1 MCLDDRKLNVS
12 IKKYQ
17 YPLPFTDQI
26 LERVDGHEFYYF
38 FYGSSSYHQFE
49 VDLEDQDKNL
59 ILNWEKCPFMVS
71 FGIFLGHI
79 VFLIISYYF
88 TFLLLRNLHVC
99 RKLILE
105 APLKSLKCSLK
116 LFLECLFAFLQDIEV
131 NVRFRLGGGI
141 ESSIACLLCFLPFSI
156 EFFLTKK

>member
-71 FGIFLGHI
+71 FGIFLGHV
-79 VFLIISYYF
+79 VFFNYIILFYF
-88 TFLLLRNLHVC
+88 LAFA
-99 RKLILE
+99 KLTCLQEIDFGSSFEKFEVLSK
-105 APLKSLKCSLK
+105 A
-116 LFLECLFAFLQDIEV
+116 LFRMPFCF
-131 NVRFRLGGGI
+131 
-141 ESSIACLLCFLPFSI
+141 SSRH
-156 EFFLTKK
+156 

>member
-1 MCLDDRKLNVS
+1 MVMN
-12 IKKYQ
+12 
-17 YPLPFTDQI
+17 FTT
-26 LERVDGHEFYYF
+26 F

-99 RKLILE
+99 RKLTLE

-141 ESSIACLLCFLPFSI
+141 VIYCMLVVFPS
-156 EFFLTKK
+156 FFY